1 MTAIQAREECRK
13 AWDELRKA
21 QRERKPVD
29 ARELAQKKFAEA
41 REQYLQLQRRK
52 QQ

>member
-1 MTAIQAREECRK
+1 MTARQAREECRK
-13 AWDELRKA
+13 AWEELRLA

-41 REQYLQLQRRK
+41 REKYLEIQRRN
-52 QQ
+52 